1 MDPRDQ
7 WPQRERSRSDEMAAV
22 RSALNI
28 LNAHAGRR
36 PRLTAV
42 PRASLLKRLAERRT
56 QEYSWA
62 IEDKIEEAR
71 TALREAISNGAC
83 AHEEAMEALDETIE
97 ALDAAQDLLNR
108 VPYDAKSVA
117 RAYDNIDKLI
127 KSAGRDTE
135 RARKLWQNDAEAAKR
150 DILDV
155 LVLHCLREAA
165 SQAFGKTTPACRAA
179 FNEAASQAFGRP
191 LDRDLRAGL
200 LLGYH
205 RVGRLT

>member
-1 MDPRDQ
+1 M
-7 WPQRERSRSDEMAAV
+7 
-22 RSALNI
+22 
-28 LNAHAGRR
+28 
-36 PRLTAV
+36 T
-42 PRASLLKRLAERRT
+42 
-56 QEYSWA
+56 A
-62 IEDKIEEAR
+62 IEEKIEEAM
-71 TALREAISNGAC
+71 TALRWAIN
-83 AHEEAMEALDETIE
+83 AMEAPGEAMT

-117 RAYDNIDKLI
+117 RADDNIDKLI

-135 RARKLWQNDAEAAKR
+135 RARKLWQNDAEVAKR

-165 SQAFGKTTPACRAA
+165 SQAFGKTTPAGRDT

-191 LDRDLRAGL
+191 LDRDLRAVL